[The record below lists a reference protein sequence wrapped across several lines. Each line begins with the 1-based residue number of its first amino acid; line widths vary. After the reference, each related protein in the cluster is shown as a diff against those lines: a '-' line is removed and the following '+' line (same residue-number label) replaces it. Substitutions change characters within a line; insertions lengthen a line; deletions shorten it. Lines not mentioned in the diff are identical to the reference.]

1 MEICVDKNLCIGCG
15 LCVNVCPKCFKM
27 DDNGKSE
34 FVCNY
39 DSLELNEKNDI
50 LQGKDMCPVGAILS
64 KE

>member
-1 MEICVDKNLCIGCG
+1 
-15 LCVNVCPKCFKM
+15 M